1 MTEVLLM
8 AVTAVRELTLL
19 PGDTAI
25 CKEPHSSQDGTEG
38 NKTNTTQPEKERLLE
53 SLW

>member
-25 CKEPHSSQDGTEG
+25 CKKINSVQDVTE
-38 NKTNTTQPEKERLLE
+38 E
-53 SLW
+53 SNSRA

>member
-19 PGDTAI
+19 PGETAI
-25 CKEPHSSQDGTEG
+25 CKEPYSSQDGTGG
-38 NKTNTTQPEKERLLE
+38 NNTTQPEKERLLE
-53 SLW
+53 CLW

>member
-19 PGDTAI
+19 PGDTVI
-25 CKEPHSSQDGTEG
+25 YKKIYRG
-38 NKTNTTQPEKERLLE
+38 KM
-53 SLW
+53 

>member
-25 CKEPHSSQDGTEG
+25 CKEHTAVSMGQRATTLLSQRKKHS
-38 NKTNTTQPEKERLLE
+38 
-53 SLW
+53 

>member
-1 MTEVLLM
+1 MTEVLLR

-19 PGDTAI
+19 PGETAI
-25 CKEPHSSQDGTEG
+25 CKETHGSQDGTDG
-38 NKTNTTQPEKERLLE
+38 NHTIQPEKERLLE